1 VEELDLEALL
11 ERVAGPVGGPVG
23 RVDGVWRGRGLAELA
38 RFEPCALVQ
47 ELGLERRRAERLAAA
62 FELGRR
68 VEQAALPVRP
78 SLTSADRVQALLAPL
93 LRGLERETFVLLLL
107 DGKHR
112 LRRREVVS
120 IGTLTSSLVHPRE
133 VFRCAVREAAA
144 AIVCAHNHPSG
155 DPEPSPEDLEVTR
168 RLIESGRLLG
178 IPLLDHV
185 ILGGGRHVSL
195 RERMGFG
202 AAG

>member
-1 VEELDLEALL
+1 MGEV
-11 ERVAGPVGGPVG
+11 
-23 RVDGVWRGRGLAELA
+23 RGRGLVELS
-38 RFEPCALVQ
+38 RFEVDALVH
-47 ELGLERRRAERLAAA
+47 ELGLERRGAERLAAA

-68 VEQAALPVRP
+68 VEHAALPARP
-78 SLTSADRVQALLAPL
+78 ALTSAERVHALLAPE

-112 LRRREVVS
+112 LRRREIVS
-120 IGTLTSSLVHPRE
+120 VGTLTSSLVHPRE
-133 VFRCAVREAAA
+133 VYRAAVRESAA

-168 RLIESGRLLG
+168 RLAECGRLLG

-185 ILGGGRHVSL
+185 ILGSAGRHVSL
-195 RERMGFG
+195 RERMGLG
-202 AAG
+202 SSA